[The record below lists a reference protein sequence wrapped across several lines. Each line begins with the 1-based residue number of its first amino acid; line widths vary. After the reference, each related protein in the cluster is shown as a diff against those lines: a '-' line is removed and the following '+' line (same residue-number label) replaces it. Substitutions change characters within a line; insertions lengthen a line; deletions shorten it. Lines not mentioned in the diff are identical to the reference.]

1 MDFASAE
8 YKLLDLFGSVLDFC
22 DIGRAFDRCPLED
35 VIGSLRQT
43 PGRIYIVAIGKSAP
57 GMAEELIK
65 RSAIAPFAGILAS
78 PVLNGWS
85 HPRFQTFEGGH
96 PMPNKESIDAA
107 RTTLSM
113 MNGLTSKDSVIFLVS
128 GGGSACFELPIS
140 ATITLAD
147 LVEMNRVLI
156 SGELTIVE
164 TNTIR
169 KHLST
174 VKGGRLAVAAAPA
187 QQLTLYISD
196 VPRGYPSFVASGP
209 SMPDDSTIQDMKMLI
224 RRHKLTSVLPDSIRA
239 LIRRD
244 VVPETPKSEHAVFRT
259 ARWCKLLDNDD
270 AITAAASFAEQSG
283 WKPIVVEISDD
294 TSARDAARTLT
305 KRAED
310 KVNGLT
316 GKPVAVI
323 SGGELISPVL
333 GRGRGG
339 RNQAFALECAEIIA
353 GKRIAVLSAGTDGID
368 GNSSAAGAVAD
379 GTTLSRSLAAGLVLA
394 KAREASDSSGFF
406 DRLGDA
412 IVTGPTGINVRDI
425 RIVLAW

>member
-1 MDFASAE
+1 MDFLTAGS
-8 YKLLDLFGSVLDFC
+8 KLLDLFRCVLDFC

-35 VIGSLRQT
+35 VIRPLRHT
-43 PGRIYIVAIGKSAP
+43 RGRIYVVAMGKSAT

-65 RSAIAPFAGILAS
+65 RSTIAPFAGIVAS
-78 PVLNGWS
+78 PALKGWS
-85 HPRFQTFEGGH
+85 HARFQTFEGGH
-96 PMPNKESIDAA
+96 PIPNTESMDAA
-107 RTTLSM
+107 RAALSM
-113 MNGLTSKDSVIFLVS
+113 LNGMTGNDSVIFMVS

-147 LVEMNRVLI
+147 LVEMNRLLI

-196 VPRGYPSFVASGP
+196 VPRGYRSFVASGP
-209 SMPDDSTIQDMKMLI
+209 SMPDDSTIQDMNMLI
-224 RRHKLTSVLPDSIRA
+224 QRYKLTSVFPDSIKA
-239 LIRRD
+239 LIRRG
-244 VVPETPKSEHAVFRT
+244 VVPETPKSEHPAFRP
-259 ARWCKLLDNDD
+259 ARWHKLLDNDD
-270 AITAAASFAEQSG
+270 AITAAVSFAEKSD

-305 KRAED
+305 KRAETEVKD
-310 KVNGLT
+310 HD
-316 GKPVAVI
+316 GKRVAVI
-323 SGGELISPVL
+323 SGGELVSPVL

-339 RNQAFALECAEIIA
+339 RNQAFALECAEVIA

-379 GTTLSRSLAAGLVLA
+379 GTTLSRSLAAGLVVA
-394 KAREASDSSGFF
+394 KAREESDSSGFF

>member
-1 MDFASAE
+1 MDFATAK
-8 YKLLDLFGSVLDFC
+8 YKLLDLFGVVLDFC

-96 PMPNKESIDAA
+96 PIPNTESMDAA
-107 RTTLSM
+107 RAALSM
-113 MNGLTSKDSVIFLVS
+113 LNGMTGNDSVIFMVS

-147 LVEMNRVLI
+147 LVEMNRLLI

-169 KHLST
+169 KHLSK
-174 VKGGRLAVAAAPA
+174 VKGGKLAVAAAPA

-224 RRHKLTSVLPDSIRA
+224 RRHKLTSVLPDSVKA
-239 LIRRD
+239 LVRNG
-244 VVPETPKSEHAVFRT
+244 VVPETPKSEHPVFRV
-259 ARWCKLLDNDD
+259 ARWHKLLDNDD
-270 AITAAASFAEQSG
+270 AITAAARFAEQSG
-283 WKPIVVEISDD
+283 WQPIVVEMSDD
-294 TSARDAARTLT
+294 TTACEAARILIE
-305 KRAED
+305 RAEVA
-310 KVNGLT
+310 VNGLAR
-316 GKPVAVI
+316 KPVAVI

-353 GKRIAVLSAGTDGID
+353 GKRVSVLSAGTDGID

-379 GTTLSRSLAAGLVLA
+379 GTTLSRSLAAGLVVA
-394 KAREASDSSGFF
+394 KAREESDSSGFF

-412 IVTGPTGINVRDI
+412 IVTGPTGINVCDI